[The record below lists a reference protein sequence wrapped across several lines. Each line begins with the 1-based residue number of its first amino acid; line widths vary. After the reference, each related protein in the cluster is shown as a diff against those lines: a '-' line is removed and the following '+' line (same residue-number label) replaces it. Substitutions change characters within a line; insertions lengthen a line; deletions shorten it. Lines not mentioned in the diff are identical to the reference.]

1 MSGVARAAVGR
12 DIPVS
17 YDVGPA
23 HTDIVGHGGVVANV
37 CHGGM
42 ASVCHVEV
50 AGLCHGEVASGNYEK
65 KRTLRL
71 VGSTMKYISH
81 SK

>member
-1 MSGVARAAVGR
+1 MSCRRGLSGHPFPPSVCHGEV
-12 DIPVS
+12 V
-17 YDVGPA
+17 
-23 HTDIVGHGGVVANV
+23 IVGHGGVVANV

-71 VGSTMKYISH
+71 VGGTMKYISH